1 MDLQPDW
8 TVPIYLQERTEL
20 EVGLVYR
27 PPSAVEGQGVG
38 RVEDQGEGQ
47 VEDLVEVAD
56 RVVND

>member
-8 TVPIYLQERTEL
+8 TVPIYLRERTEL
-20 EVGLVYR
+20 EVGLAYR
-27 PPSAVEGQGVG
+27 PPSVEDQGVG